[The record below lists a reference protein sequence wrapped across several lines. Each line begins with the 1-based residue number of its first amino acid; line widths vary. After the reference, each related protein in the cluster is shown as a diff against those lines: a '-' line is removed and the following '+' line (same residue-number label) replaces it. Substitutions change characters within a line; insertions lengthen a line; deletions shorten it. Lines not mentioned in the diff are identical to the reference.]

1 MLDKVANVL
10 EKAALYL
17 DAVESEK
24 LAAVKAEREK
34 LLNVM
39 CSKYAEATGEEVS
52 NELKEKLASTDA
64 DIISV
69 IEKLAET
76 NSTDDLGGPSE
87 RRSASTP
94 MTIKEASASAD
105 DQFLS
110 WVLS

>member
-1 MLDKVANVL
+1 MLDKVAKVL
-10 EKAALYL
+10 EKAALYM
-17 DAVESEK
+17 DAIETEK

-76 NSTDDLGGPSE
+76 NFSDDLGGPSE
-87 RRSASTP
+87 RKSTGVP
-94 MTIKEASASAD
+94 MNIKEASVAAD